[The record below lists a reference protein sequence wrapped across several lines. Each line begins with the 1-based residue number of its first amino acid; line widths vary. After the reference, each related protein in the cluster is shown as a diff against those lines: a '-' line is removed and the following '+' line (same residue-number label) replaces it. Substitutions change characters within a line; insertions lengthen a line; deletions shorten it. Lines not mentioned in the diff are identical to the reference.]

1 MLLVALIGLL
11 VMGRFRR
18 TGRALAIAGV
28 VALTLLAM
36 PAVSGFLI
44 HRLDRTPAFDP
55 ADAGNAQAIVILAGG
70 TRPYAAEYHGPTI
83 GTITLERIRYGARL
97 ARATGLP
104 VLVSG
109 GAVRGAPPEAV
120 LMRNALMRDFGI
132 AVRWTETRSR
142 NTHENA
148 VKSAA
153 ILKGSG
159 VERIILV
166 GHSFDF
172 PRSRKEFEPRAS
184 RVIPAPIDIPPA
196 VPTEVGDFLPSAGGP
211 QRSYYALY
219 EILANVLFRFTH
231 GAATTRFARRFRR
244 ATPSSA
250 EIPPIHDP
258 DPAHR
263 PCFRAER
270 DLPRQRVFEAHRAAR
285 ERQSLLVAERQA
297 VADPLAEDDDL
308 ARRRSLCAGGT
319 GARAA
324 ALQ

>member
-1 MLLVALIGLL
+1 VPTTARSLNLLVFWLKPIVKSALLPPAGMLLVALIGLL

-18 TGRALAIAGV
+18 TGRALAIVGV
-28 VALTLLAM
+28 VALALLAM

-55 ADAGNAQAIVILAGG
+55 ADAGNAQAIVILGGG

-83 GTITLERIRYGARL
+83 GTITLERVRYGARL

-120 LMRNALMRDFGI
+120 LMRSALLHDFGI
-132 AVRWTETRSR
+132 AVRWTEAESR

-172 PRSRKEFEPRAS
+172 PRSRKEFEAAGM
-184 RVIPAPIDIPPA
+184 RVIPAPIDIPPD
-196 VPTEVGDFLPSAGGP
+196 VPTEVGDYLPSAGGL

-219 EILANVLFRFTH
+219 EILANVLFCFTTAQQPASRAVSP
-231 GAATTRFARRFRR
+231 GNTVLNGNSSDTR
-244 ATPSSA
+244 S
-250 EIPPIHDP
+250 
-258 DPAHR
+258 R
-263 PCFRAER
+263 PR
-270 DLPRQRVFEAHRAAR
+270 
-285 ERQSLLVAERQA
+285 
-297 VADPLAEDDDL
+297 
-308 ARRRSLCAGGT
+308 
-319 GARAA
+319 
-324 ALQ
+324 